1 MKKFPIKDIYET
13 FESIMVSLVVITLI
27 IVFAFRAVSVDGDSM
42 LPNFEHGDRLI
53 VNRLAYKD
61 KLPEYEDIVI
71 FYCETKNYTLIKRV
85 IGMPGDTVK
94 VIDNKLYINDQ
105 LYDEE
110 YLSDGVVT
118 NDFSLMELGYEKI
131 PEDKYLVLGDNR
143 ENSLDSREIGLVNE
157 KDIIG
162 KISFRIWPLNK
173 VGFPR

>member
-1 MKKFPIKDIYET
+1 MDWLSIREFMIDSVKFVATIII
-13 FESIMVSLVVITLI
+13 FLVLFLYV
-27 IVFAFRAVSVDGDSM
+27 VSVTQVVGSSMAGTLENQEVLILNKAKYHLFDVERGDIIS
-42 LPNFEHGDRLI
+42 F
-53 VNRLAYKD
+53 AYAD
-61 KLPEYEDIVI
+61 
-71 FYCETKNYTLIKRV
+71 TKYLIKRV